1 MTDQTNLDLIWASS
15 GGVTDPGDTKY
26 ATGWVSEIP
35 SYQNFNF
42 VLQAMSSNI
51 LSLAEKGT
59 YSWEAGI
66 NYEVGASVT
75 ESGEKFYCI
84 TSNLGNAP
92 STDTT
97 SSYWIKTPFYGVP
110 SGAPKKEQGLA
121 LRQVNSRTG
130 TSWTSS
136 DITIDNEQALIQLNT
151 ANAGQTNWLLGNV
164 SGSLVAVDAGT
175 SVTADGRSLV
185 PSTTYSHK
193 IFHEGNLPTAS
204 QVSGVVEEA
213 PIDGLIYGRNNEQ
226 WVAVVTTSVS
236 NEPPPASV
244 GAGTGW
250 YNLAD
255 GNMYIDINDG
265 DSSQWVPANPP
276 QVVEGTGSGGGSVG
290 PIQTE
295 EIILTAGQT
304 SVVFS
309 EYSTENSSFYISG
322 VNVDS
327 GRLPSSAFTVVDAS
341 EITLTESYPAGTEL
355 KLVRNE
361 VIGEQPG
368 VVSEVVSL
376 TSGQS
381 TVVFTNQTTN
391 GAGFYLSGLSVDSG
405 RLSSIDYYVIDDNS
419 IELYQSYPAGTTVT
433 LLRDTAVGSPVPSS
447 TMYQDRYLFTDTDVT
462 VGGGSTVITLR
473 NKNYPGTNLLSL
485 YLNGVRQ
492 AVNYDYTET
501 STQVTI
507 PVEIVSVD
515 VIDISTGILAGTG
528 EVTVSLLSSGV
539 GSPEGVV
546 TAIVGSMYTDTTGGV
561 GTTLYV
567 KETGSSSTGWSAK

>member
-51 LSLAEKGT
+51 LSFAEKGT
-59 YSWEAGI
+59 YNWEAGI

-75 ESGEKFYCI
+75 ESGEKFYCV
-84 TSNLGNAP
+84 TSNIGNAP

-130 TSWTSS
+130 TNWTSS

-151 ANAGQTNWLLGNV
+151 TNVGQTNWLLGNV

-175 SVTADGRSLV
+175 STTADSRSLV

-204 QVSGVVEEA
+204 QISGVVEEA
-213 PIDGLIYGRNNEQ
+213 PIDGIIYGRSNEQ
-226 WVAVVTTSVS
+226 WTPVVTTSVS
-236 NEPPPASV
+236 DEPPPASI

-255 GNMYIDINDG
+255 GHMYIDINDG

-327 GRLPSSAFTVVDAS
+327 GRLPSSAFTVVDTS

-361 VIGEQPG
+361 VVGEQPG
-368 VVSEVVSL
+368 VASEVVSL

-405 RLSSIDYYVIDDNS
+405 RLSSIDYYVIDENS

-473 NKNYPGTNLLSL
+473 NQNYPGTNLLSL

-515 VIDISTGILAGTG
+515 VVDISTGILTGTG

-561 GTTLYV
+561 GTTLYI

>member
-59 YSWEAGI
+59 YNWEAGI
-66 NYEVGASVT
+66 DYEVGASVT

-204 QVSGVVEEA
+204 QISGVVEEA
-213 PIDGLIYGRNNEQ
+213 PIDGMIYGRNNEQ
-226 WVAVVTTSVS
+226 WIAVVTTSVS

-255 GNMYIDINDG
+255 GHMYIDINDG

-276 QVVEGTGSGGGSVG
+276 QVVEGTGSGGSVG

-361 VIGEQPG
+361 VVGEQPG
-368 VVSEVVSL
+368 VASEVVSL

-405 RLSSIDYYVIDDNS
+405 RLSSIDYYVIDENS

-473 NKNYPGTNLLSL
+473 NQNYPGTNLLSL

-515 VIDISTGILAGTG
+515 VVDISTGILAGTG

-561 GTTLYV
+561 GTTLYI